1 MSLSPRY
8 VTTPIYYLNGP
19 PHLGH
24 AYTTIAADF
33 MARFWRLEGRKCYFL
48 TGSDEYGQKIA
59 AAAAA
64 QNLSPQ
70 VYVDQMVLPFQEMV
84 RRLGATAND
93 FLRTT
98 EARHQSGA
106 QAFWRQ
112 LQEAGFI
119 YRGTYSG
126 WYAVTDEAYYSEEDI
141 KDGKAPT
148 GAPVTWMEE
157 VCYFFKLSAFQEPLL
172 RFYEENPNFIAPSSR
187 YNEVKRWVERG
198 LQDLAISRSH
208 FSWGIPVP
216 GDQEHVMY
224 VWVEALS
231 NYITALGYP
240 DEKTDLF
247 KTFWPEALHLLG
259 KDILRFHGV
268 YWPAFLMALGLPL
281 PRKIFAHGWWTNKEQ
296 KMSKSVGN
304 VVDPFRLVEEYGLDP
319 LRYFLLREISFGG
332 DGDFSEKALVG
343 RLNADLANDLG
354 NLVQRVL
361 GFIHKHLQGKMP
373 ESFPETALPQGTHL
387 RIWGEE
393 LYPKLQNC
401 IEAQALSKYLE
412 IVWEG
417 IALGNQFV
425 DLLKPWVLVKSE
437 RVEDHHI
444 LQEGM
449 ATLCETLRI
458 IGIFILPAMP
468 QSGEGVLKQLGL
480 LLRSPWTL
488 SEIPSLKTHA
498 AFPPPSPLFP
508 RRDVSP

>member
-33 MARFWRLEGRKCYFL
+33 IVRFWRLEGRKCYFL

-172 RFYEENPNFIAPSSR
+172 RFYEENPN
-187 YNEVKRWVERG
+187 
-198 LQDLAISRSH
+198 
-208 FSWGIPVP
+208 
-216 GDQEHVMY
+216 
-224 VWVEALS
+224 
-231 NYITALGYP
+231 
-240 DEKTDLF
+240 
-247 KTFWPEALHLLG
+247 
-259 KDILRFHGV
+259 
-268 YWPAFLMALGLPL
+268 
-281 PRKIFAHGWWTNKEQ
+281 
-296 KMSKSVGN
+296 
-304 VVDPFRLVEEYGLDP
+304 
-319 LRYFLLREISFGG
+319 
-332 DGDFSEKALVG
+332 
-343 RLNADLANDLG
+343 
-354 NLVQRVL
+354 
-361 GFIHKHLQGKMP
+361 
-373 ESFPETALPQGTHL
+373 
-387 RIWGEE
+387 
-393 LYPKLQNC
+393 
-401 IEAQALSKYLE
+401 LSK
-412 IVWEG
+412 IDRK
-417 IALGNQFV
+417 NR
-425 DLLKPWVLVKSE
+425 KN
-437 RVEDHHI
+437 
-444 LQEGM
+444 
-449 ATLCETLRI
+449 
-458 IGIFILPAMP
+458 
-468 QSGEGVLKQLGL
+468 
-480 LLRSPWTL
+480 
-488 SEIPSLKTHA
+488 
-498 AFPPPSPLFP
+498 
-508 RRDVSP
+508 